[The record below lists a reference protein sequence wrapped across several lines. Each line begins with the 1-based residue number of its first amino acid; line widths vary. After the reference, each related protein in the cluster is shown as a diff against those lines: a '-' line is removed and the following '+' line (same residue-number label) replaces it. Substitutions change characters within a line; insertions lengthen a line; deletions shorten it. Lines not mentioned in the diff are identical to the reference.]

1 MENKTRRMCFNING
15 LLGGLLATF
24 LLLGVL
30 VFLTM
35 NAISVQ
41 QAEATNFY
49 KIDNQTGLQMKSS
62 ANAGHYKLVKDGE

>member
-24 LLLGVL
+24 LLLGIL

-35 NAISVQ
+35 NAIRVQ
-41 QAEATNFY
+41 KAEATNFY
-49 KIDNQTGLQMKSS
+49 QIDNQSGLQMSS
-62 ANAGHYKLVKDGE
+62 SENAGHYKLVKDGE